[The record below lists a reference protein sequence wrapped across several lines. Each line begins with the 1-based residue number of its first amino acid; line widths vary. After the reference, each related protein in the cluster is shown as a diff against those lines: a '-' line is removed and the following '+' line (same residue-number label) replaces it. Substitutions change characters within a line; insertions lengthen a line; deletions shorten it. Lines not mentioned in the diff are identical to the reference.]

1 MEIHNNTGN
10 VTTMPSQWF
19 EREYQINL
27 EHHDFVVALLEEA
40 EYTIQGEIEIQ
51 ESDFDYRWEVCD
63 ILYNADKTI
72 RKGFINTGYI
82 FDPDSKT
89 MFLRDEF

>member
-1 MEIHNNTGN
+1 MKDTMNGN
-10 VTTMPSQWF
+10 GSHWVD
-19 EREYQINL
+19 RENQINL
-27 EHHDFVVALLEEA
+27 EHHDVVVALLEEA

-63 ILYNADKTI
+63 ILYDESKTI

-82 FDPDSKT
+82 FDPDTKT
-89 MFLRDEF
+89 MFPRDEF